1 MIHIITFPD
10 CILAKEDDRV
20 VGRLEFEIE
29 GHTMSIM
36 HTYAYESGRG
46 IGSLL
51 MAKVVEFAAQNN
63 YIIRPVCSFAR
74 KYLDKVTPAT
84 IVDHSSSNAPA

>member
-29 GHTMSIM
+29 GRTLSIM

-51 MAKVVEFAAQNN
+51 MTKAVEFAEQNN

-74 KYLDKVTPAT
+74 KYLDKEPSVRTT
-84 IVDHSSSNAPA
+84 YS

>member
-29 GHTMSIM
+29 GHTLSIM

-51 MAKVVEFAAQNN
+51 MTKAVEFAEQNN

-74 KYLDKVTPAT
+74 KYLDK
-84 IVDHSSSNAPA
+84 

>member
-1 MIHIITFPD
+1 MIHIITLPD

-51 MAKVVEFAAQNN
+51 MAKAVEFAEQNN

-74 KYLDKVTPAT
+74 KYLDK
-84 IVDHSSSNAPA
+84 

>member
-29 GHTMSIM
+29 GHTISIM

-51 MAKVVEFAAQNN
+51 MAKVVEFAEQNN
-63 YIIRPVCSFAR
+63 YIVRPVCSFAR
-74 KYLDKVTPAT
+74 KYLDKVTSVT

>member
-29 GHTMSIM
+29 GRTLSIM

-51 MAKVVEFAAQNN
+51 MAKAVEFAEQNN

-74 KYLDKVTPAT
+74 KYLDKVTSAA
-84 IVDHSSSNAPA
+84 IVDHSSSNAPV

>member
-51 MAKVVEFAAQNN
+51 MAKDVEFAEQNN
-63 YIIRPVCSFAR
+63 YIVRPVCSFAR
-74 KYLDKVTPAT
+74 KYLDK
-84 IVDHSSSNAPA
+84 